1 MTAAMR
7 IGRLAATTGAFGMK
21 HAAGA
26 LPDLPGLADRNELT
40 CREFL
45 GQVPSSEAE
54 ERFARRRNYA
64 SAHLPPGVRPIG
76 EFDPA
81 ELEGGITAA
90 RLKELDWPGLSK
102 TTVAPGPG
110 LLAVDNGYTVAL
122 ERMGPLIETPDKADV
137 DREAGLRLRYLR
149 KCQLVI
155 VDEIGYTPI
164 TKQRANRFFSFVSD
178 AYGRVSMVF
187 TTNREVTWWKGLMGD
202 QALVTATLDQ
212 ILHHA
217 RCFSLR
223 GEPYRLRHP
232 ELYATE

>member
-1 MTAAMR
+1 
-7 IGRLAATTGAFGMK
+7 MK

-40 CREFL
+40 CGESL
-45 GQVPSSEAE
+45 GRVPSSETE
-54 ERFARRRNYA
+54 GRFARRRNCA

-81 ELEGGITAA
+81 EPEGGITAA
-90 RLKELDWPGLSK
+90 RVGRPKELDWPGSHGNVVLAGPPGLGK
-102 TTVAPGPG
+102 TTVAPGLG
-110 LLAVDNGYTVAL
+110 LPAVDNGRTVAL

-137 DREAGLRLRYLR
+137 DRKAGLRLRHLR
-149 KCQLVI
+149 KRQLVI

-178 AYGRVSMVF
+178 AFGRVSMVF
-187 TTNREVTWWKGLMGD
+187 TTNREITRWEGLMGD
-202 QALVTATLDQ
+202 QALVTAMLDR

-217 RCFSLR
+217 RRFSLR
-223 GEPYRLRHP
+223 GESYRLRHP
-232 ELYATE
+232 ELYAME